1 MADETSKP
9 MVAPI
14 TVERSY
20 RVGGK
25 KVVCQVTFPA
35 AIAKEI
41 GLENMYLCAQRIL
54 VRLESKDTK
63 ISELKLGE

>member
-1 MADETSKP
+1 MSSEDAKA

-25 KVVCQVTFPA
+25 KVVCHVTFPA

-41 GLENMYLCAQRIL
+41 GLENMYLCAQRVL
-54 VRLESKDTK
+54 VRLESKDAK
-63 ISELKLGE
+63 IQELKLGD